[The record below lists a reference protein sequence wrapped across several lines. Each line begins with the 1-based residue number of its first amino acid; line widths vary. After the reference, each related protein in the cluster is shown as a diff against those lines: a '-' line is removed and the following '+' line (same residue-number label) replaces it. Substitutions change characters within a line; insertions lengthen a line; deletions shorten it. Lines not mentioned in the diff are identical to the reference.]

1 MMKRRTAA
9 AYLDLSIAE
18 LEREI
23 VSGRLPHPVMLGN
36 SLHWS
41 RAEIDAYVERLTGV
55 ESGADDWRS
64 KTKLYQTR

>member
-23 VSGRLPHPVMLGN
+23 AAGRLPQPIMLGN
-36 SLHWS
+36 GLHWS
-41 RAEIDAYVERLTGV
+41 RAEIDTCIERMTGGE
-55 ESGADDWRS
+55 ESTDDWRL
-64 KTKLYQTR
+64 KTKLYQT